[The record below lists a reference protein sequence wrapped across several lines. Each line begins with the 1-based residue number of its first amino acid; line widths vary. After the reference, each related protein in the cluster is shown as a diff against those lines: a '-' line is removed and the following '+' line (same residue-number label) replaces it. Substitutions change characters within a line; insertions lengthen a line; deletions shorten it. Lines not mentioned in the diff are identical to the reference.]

1 MNEQMTNNNVLYARF
16 FNEYQVDDMMVCGVD
31 FSKLS
36 NLSIQNQKREVL
48 RQIGVANAT
57 LFQPVSQ

>member
-1 MNEQMTNNNVLYARF
+1 MNEQMTNNNVLYAKF

-36 NLSIQNQKREVL
+36 NLSIQN
-48 RQIGVANAT
+48 
-57 LFQPVSQ
+57 